1 MGINNS
7 KSIFVQLLVALQK
20 IVGQF
25 KYSLF
30 IKHYFN
36 IHDFINLCT
45 YNTKSYPSSLQFWN
59 RKVNKYTKISFSLK
73 EIKET
78 KHWLVASIYLSLKI
92 SSYKL
97 YSIWLN

>member
-45 YNTKSYPSSLQFWN
+45 YNTKSYPSSLQF
-59 RKVNKYTKISFSLK
+59 
-73 EIKET
+73 
-78 KHWLVASIYLSLKI
+78 
-92 SSYKL
+92 
-97 YSIWLN
+97 